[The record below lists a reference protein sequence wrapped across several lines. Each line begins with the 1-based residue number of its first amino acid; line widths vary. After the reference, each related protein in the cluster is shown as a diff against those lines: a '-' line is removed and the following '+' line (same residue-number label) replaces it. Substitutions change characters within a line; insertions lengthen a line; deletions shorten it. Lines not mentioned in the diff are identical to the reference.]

1 MPLFVCLFWMLIISV
16 MSFRTDSYWAI
27 MVLLLFTSVAV
38 FANSILGDFTATTK
52 LKNYAILIKQI
63 TTTSLVP
70 LSILFIRRIR
80 KISREQHPL
89 ELMWIVAPIVLGT
102 SAVLLYVLGG
112 DENITML
119 MKDVHRN
126 GEQVLSKY
134 VNTLPYIFFIFTQ
147 VLYTAV
153 VAIEVIWLFVYFIV
167 LFIKEKIRFH
177 SLFGFFFKKE
187 RIKTLELQVFFML
200 VLFVVFSIRFISSLD
215 LTSDLPVWSV
225 VVSILIC
232 LSMSSICYVAMFG
245 SKRTITLREM
255 GNAWRYNY
263 NQENKQKVVEEM
275 MADLLEDAEEE
286 ALLHIQAKIGENLH
300 VDQFKEGALDP
311 ARAEHLF
318 STISKSWEED
328 DLFRRFQHLMIDEKL
343 FLQPKLTLIDISE
356 MLGSNTTYVSKMVN
370 NAYNL
375 GFPELVNTLRV
386 DYAEQ
391 YILNHRDAKQN
402 EIAEKCGFLSA
413 SSFNTIF
420 KRITGVTPKIW
431 VASAELQNKVR
442 Q

>member
-1 MPLFVCLFWMLIISV
+1 MPLFVCLFWMIIISV

>member
-1 MPLFVCLFWMLIISV
+1 MPLFVCLFWMIILSL

-38 FANSILGDFTATTK
+38 FANSVLGDFTATTK
-52 LKNYAILIKQI
+52 LKNYAILIKQV

-215 LTSDLPVWSV
+215 LTSDFPVWSV
-225 VVSILIC
+225 VISILIC

-263 NQENKQKVVEEM
+263 NKENKQKVVEEM

-311 ARAEHLF
+311 ARAEQLF